1 MMGLDDFGL
10 SVLAGWL
17 ANRID
22 FLKPKGFTTSEQRQE
37 LISDTSEEPTEG
49 SQNANQP
56 RKFKT
61 FDAWNDLDNLL
72 KVVKEPLISILIE
85 DQPSTHYRLPSLVLE
100 SRVTGE
106 WYVFYRGRMSFEG
119 TGGGIRNSEVILDR
133 LKAAN
138 VSVGVWVLDQAL
150 LDRLDSGCEL
160 WPAIRSQAVPFLAAP
175 SNDYSWAEIKRNV
188 VKLTESNAAN

>member
-1 MMGLDDFGL
+1 MGLDDFGL

-22 FLKPKGFTTSEQRQE
+22 LLKPKSATTSDQTQKFVSEV
-37 LISDTSEEPTEG
+37 SEEPTEY
-49 SQNANQP
+49 SQNANRP

-72 KVVKEPLISILIE
+72 KIVKEPLISILIE

-100 SRVTGE
+100 SRVSGE
-106 WYVFYRGRMSFEG
+106 WYVFCRGRMSFEG
-119 TGGGIRNSEVILDR
+119 NGGGIRNSEVILDR

-150 LDRLDSGCEL
+150 LDQLDSGYEL
-160 WPAIRSQAVPFLAAP
+160 WPAIRSQAVPFLAAA

-188 VKLTESNAAN
+188 VKLTESNSAS